1 MGANNVGRFAI
12 VVAHRSRK
20 AEALVF
26 VDESPGNLMVVGL
39 YSGRG
44 RIRRRRSGGQI
55 SGMGTFTLI
64 RRHPGV
70 HGGKILRP
78 GWKVVDSWN
87 RRRSVFNA

>member
-1 MGANNVGRFAI
+1 MGANNVGRFVI
-12 VVAHRSRK
+12 VLVYRSRK
-20 AEALVF
+20 AEALVL
-26 VDESPGNLMVVGL
+26 VDESSGNLMIVGL

-55 SGMGTFTLI
+55 SGMGTLTLI
-64 RRHPGV
+64 RHHPGV

-87 RRRSVFNA
+87 RRRSVLNA